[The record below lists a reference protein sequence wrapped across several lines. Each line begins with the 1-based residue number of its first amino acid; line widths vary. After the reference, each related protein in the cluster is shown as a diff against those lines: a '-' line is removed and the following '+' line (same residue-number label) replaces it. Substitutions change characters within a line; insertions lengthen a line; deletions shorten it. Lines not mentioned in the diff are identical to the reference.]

1 MKYKC
6 EVIIEK
12 TIVLDIP
19 DHMLSDEA
27 VEEFKTSIDRYADFK
42 EDLVVHAAQIIALN
56 PDATFVEG
64 VGEVSNL
71 NDGLGIY
78 IEENSL
84 DMLDVDYFTRLD

>member
-27 VEEFKTSIDRYADFK
+27 FIEFKTDINRYAGCK
-42 EDLVVHAAQIIALN
+42 EDLVIHAAQIIALN
-56 PDATFVEG
+56 PDSTFIEG
-64 VGEVSNL
+64 LGQVSNL
-71 NDGLGIY
+71 NDGTGIY
-78 IEENSL
+78 IEKDSL
-84 DMLDVDYFTRLD
+84 IMLDVDYFTRLD